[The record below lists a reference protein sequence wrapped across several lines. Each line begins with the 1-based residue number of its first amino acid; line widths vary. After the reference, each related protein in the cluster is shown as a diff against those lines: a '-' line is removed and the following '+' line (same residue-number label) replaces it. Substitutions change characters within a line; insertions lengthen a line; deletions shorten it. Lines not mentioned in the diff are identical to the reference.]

1 MTHATEDDLIGLIR
15 GELSPE
21 AAREVEEH
29 TTACLTCRREL
40 AWLRTERG
48 LFRSQSS
55 ALPAHTWQGI
65 ERRLI
70 VADEAKWER
79 RRRVV
84 AGSGAAV
91 VFAAAA
97 SLLVYVWGR
106 GVPVTQSGSVAGSS
120 ETNPAK
126 DDQTNDP
133 SKEKDRLP
141 PSQVLDEAEREYRH
155 AIAKLETA
163 YENQRAE
170 LDPELAD
177 RYDDELRQLRDV
189 VAAERAKAGDDTWAR
204 RRVLRAY
211 SAYMRSMQAMVLEV
225 RK

>member
-15 GELSPE
+15 GELEPA

-29 TTACLTCRREL
+29 ATTCLSCKREL

-48 LFRSQSS
+48 LFRSQP
-55 ALPAHTWQGI
+55 ALLPAHTWQGI
-65 ERRLI
+65 ERRII
-70 VADEAKWER
+70 VAREEKWAR
-79 RRRVV
+79 RRRLV
-84 AGSGAAV
+84 AGGSAAA

-106 GVPVTQSGSVAGSS
+106 GAPQPGSLPVPPVT
-120 ETNPAK
+120 EAK
-126 DDQTNDP
+126 DDRDSVERASP
-133 SKEKDRLP
+133 SK
-141 PSQVLDEAEREYRH
+141 VLDEAEREYRQ
-155 AIAKLETA
+155 AIARLEKS
-163 YENQRAE
+163 YEDERGD
-170 LDPELAD
+170 LDPEIAS

-189 VAAERAKAGDDTWAR
+189 VVAERARAGDDTWAR

>member
-15 GELSPE
+15 GELSPA

-29 TTACLTCRREL
+29 TTSCLTCKREL

-48 LFRSQSS
+48 LFRAQP
-55 ALPAHTWQGI
+55 APLPAHTWQGI
-65 ERRLI
+65 ERRII
-70 VADEAKWER
+70 VAREEKGAR
-79 RRRVV
+79 RRRLL
-84 AGSGAAV
+84 AGGSAAA

-106 GVPVTQSGSVAGSS
+106 GISQPGGAAMSEAIQPRESVGEDS
-120 ETNPAK
+120 E
-126 DDQTNDP
+126 
-133 SKEKDRLP
+133 RRP
-141 PSQVLDEAEREYRH
+141 PSQVLDDAEREYKQ
-155 AIAKLETA
+155 AIARLERS
-163 YENQRAE
+163 YEDERAE
-170 LDPELAD
+170 LDPEVAD

-189 VAAERAKAGDDTWAR
+189 VVAERARAGDDTWAR